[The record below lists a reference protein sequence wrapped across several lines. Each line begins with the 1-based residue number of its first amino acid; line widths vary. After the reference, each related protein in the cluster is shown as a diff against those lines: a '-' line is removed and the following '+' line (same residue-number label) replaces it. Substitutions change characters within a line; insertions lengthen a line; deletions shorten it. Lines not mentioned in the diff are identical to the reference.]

1 VTDEVRRGSD
11 LAALPGIVA
20 AVERVE
26 VAVVGAGV
34 IGSATAR
41 ALGARGVP
49 AVLLEQFDLGHARG
63 SSHGASRIFRLS
75 YPDPGYVRMAVAAR
89 DAWSRLQDDADE
101 KLLLT
106 TGGLDAGPGAA
117 GCAAA
122 LSECG
127 VPHAWLTAA
136 EVAERF
142 PGIAARPGERML
154 LQDDAG
160 VLLAGR
166 TVAALQR
173 LARRDGVDIR
183 PQTPVLS
190 IEPREDQ
197 VRLVTPAGGISA
209 RVVVIAAGAWCA
221 GLLAGAITRS
231 PRLTATLQQVRY
243 FAPRTAGGDWPTL
256 IDWTSDRMGWYV
268 VPTAGGAPGVKVA
281 SHATGPAVDPRQG
294 PFALIDRAPEDA
306 AARYVRERLPGLVP
320 DGLGAE
326 NCLYTMTDDDD
337 FVLDREGPV
346 VVGGG
351 GSGHAFKFGPL
362 LGEMLADLA
371 LGQDTR
377 LPRLRF
383 SLLR

>member
-1 VTDEVRRGSD
+1 MEQVD
-11 LAALPGIVA
+11 I
-20 AVERVE
+20 
-26 VAVVGAGV
+26 AVVGAGV

-41 ALGARGVP
+41 ALGARGVS

-63 SSHGASRIFRLS
+63 SSHGATRIFRLS
-75 YPDPGYVRMAVAAR
+75 YPDPGYVRMTVAAR
-89 DAWSRLQDDADE
+89 QEWARLQDDADE
-101 KLLLT
+101 ELLLT
-106 TGGLDAGPGAA
+106 TGGLDAGPAAA

-127 VPHAWLTAA
+127 VPHTWLTAG

-183 PQTPVLS
+183 PQTPVLG
-190 IEPREDQ
+190 IEPREGH
-197 VRLVTPAGGISA
+197 VRLSTSGGEISA
-209 RVVVIAAGAWCA
+209 RAAVIAAGAWCA
-221 GLLAGAITRS
+221 GLLAGAVARV
-231 PRLTATLQQVRY
+231 PRLTATLQSVRY
-243 FAPRTAGGDWPTL
+243 FSPRAPGDDWPTL
-256 IDWTSDRMGWYV
+256 IDWTSDSMGWYV
-268 VPTAGGAPGVKVA
+268 VPAADGAPGVKVA
-281 SHATGPAVDPRQG
+281 SHAAGPVVDPRQE
-294 PFALIDRAPEDA
+294 PFAMIDRAPEDA
-306 AARYVRERLPGLVP
+306 AAQYVRERLPGLVP

-326 NCLYTMTDDDD
+326 NCLYTMTADDD

-377 LPRLRF
+377 IPRLRF
-383 SLLR
+383 ALTRPAL